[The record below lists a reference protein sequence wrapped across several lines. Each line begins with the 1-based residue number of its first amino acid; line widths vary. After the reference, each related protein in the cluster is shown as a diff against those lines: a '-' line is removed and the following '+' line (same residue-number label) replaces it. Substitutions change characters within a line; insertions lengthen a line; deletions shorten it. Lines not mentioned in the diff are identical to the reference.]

1 MPDNEKYEYY
11 PDDEKIELLISF
23 LSDEN
28 ISLSEKLIADEI
40 LRKNESPGL
49 KSVMTCTTWNYTFE
63 MS

>member
-40 LRKNESPGL
+40 FRKNESPGL
-49 KSVMTCTTWNYTFE
+49 KSVMTCNNMELHF
-63 MS
+63 